1 MTQKLI
7 IGRTGK
13 FTIQDGDTQIVLDT
27 VEKVLP
33 FLNQTN
39 FELEKNFSLRSYFL
53 IFKNYPMLVHL
64 EDWIPEYLDAFNSVR
79 GIGCIDMEMP
89 RAFINVKELVT
100 INKIVSGDEFYESS
114 VDVSVIDPSQEDISY
129 AIEYMELDKILD
141 MTIKISEFA
150 ELKEVFNDNPQAK
163 CLERSKVKN
172 KSGIKL
178 IDFLSRI
185 IYEISFLGLPEEK
198 AEAMQEIDNLV
209 DEANKMVNLTLI
221 DK

>member
-27 VEKVLP
+27 VEQVLP

-185 IYEISFLGLPEEK
+185 IYEISFLGLPEKK

-209 DEANKMVNLTLI
+209 DEANKMVNLTLV